1 MLNKNIIKKSL
12 GLLSFSLV
20 LSSSLT
26 TNLSAAN
33 VKLESN
39 HNYLVTETR
48 PNKIVLADLETN
60 KVINECKTDESFS
73 PGGIVLSPDYK
84 VAYILGGYGEEI
96 AGYEIETCK
105 KVFHT
110 SLTQGNIRAKS
121 LFGLAVNEDGTK
133 VYAIYNR
140 TEMLNDRYKVLAP
153 HFSVYNVADG
163 LDAKPVKSFEM
174 PRQTTVVSTGKDGSV
189 YVVGTDLYKINPNT
203 GDIKVAKKIVK
214 WGKEG
219 YSDLDSAANYMI
231 GQQIGDFT
239 ALYATVK
246 YNDPKNPS
254 EEDGTWYWGITSVDL
269 NTGEIIQQ
277 EISEYETLMFTAIRS
292 PKDSN
297 ILYGVLNDLT
307 KFDLK
312 EQKVLKRV
320 VTDHTYYSVV
330 PSMDGDKLYLGSC
343 LDDIAVYD
351 AQTLEKIG
359 KIQLS
364 GDMGSAALQVFK
376 TK

>member
-1 MLNKNIIKKSL
+1 MLNKEIIKKSL

-48 PNKIVLADLETN
+48 PNNIVLADLETN
-60 KVINECKTDESFS
+60 KVINECKTDETFS

-84 VAYILGGYGEEI
+84 IAYILGGYGEEI

-140 TEMLNDRYKVLAP
+140 TEMLNDRYKVLPP

-163 LDAKPVKSFEM
+163 LNAKPIKSFEM
-174 PRQTTVVSTGKDGSV
+174 PRQTTVVSTAKDGKV
-189 YVVGTDLYKINPNT
+189 YVVGSDLYEVNPSN

-219 YSDLDSAANYMI
+219 YSDLDSAANYII
-231 GQQIGDFT
+231 GQQTGDLT
-239 ALYATVK
+239 ALYATIK
-246 YNDPKNPS
+246 YDDPKNPS
-254 EEDGTWYWGITSVDL
+254 EDAGTWYWGITSVNL

-277 EISEYETLMFTAIRS
+277 NISEYETLMFTAIRS

>member
-1 MLNKNIIKKSL
+1 MLKKEIIKKGL
-12 GLLSFSLV
+12 GLLSLSV
-20 LSSSLT
+20 ILSSGFS
-26 TNLSAAN
+26 TNLNAAN

-48 PNKIVLADLETN
+48 PNNIVLADLETN
-60 KVINECKTDESFS
+60 KVINECKTDETFS

-84 VAYILGGYGEEI
+84 IAYILGGYGEEI

-121 LFGLAVNEDGTK
+121 LFGLSVNEDGTK

-140 TEMLNDRYKVLAP
+140 TEMLNDRYKVLPP

-174 PRQTTVVSTGKDGSV
+174 PRQTTVVSTGKDGKV
-189 YVVGTDLYKINPNT
+189 YVVGTDLYEVNPNT

-219 YSDLDSAANYMI
+219 YSDLDSAANYII
-231 GQQIGDFT
+231 GQQTGDLT
-239 ALYATVK
+239 ALYATIK
-246 YNDPKNPS
+246 YDDPKNPS
-254 EEDGTWYWGITSVDL
+254 EDAGTWYWGITSVDL

-277 EISEYETLMFTAIRS
+277 NISEYETLMFTAIRS

>member
-1 MLNKNIIKKSL
+1 MLKKEIIKKGL
-12 GLLSFSLV
+12 GLLSLSV
-20 LSSSLT
+20 ILSSGFS
-26 TNLSAAN
+26 TNLNAAN

-48 PNKIVLADLETN
+48 PNNIVLADLETN
-60 KVINECKTDESFS
+60 KVINECKTDETFS

-110 SLTQGNIRAKS
+110 SLTQENIRAKS
-121 LFGLAVNEDGTK
+121 LFGLSVNEDGTK

-140 TEMLNDRYKVLAP
+140 TEMLNDRYKVLPP

-174 PRQTTVVSTGKDGSV
+174 PRQTTVVSTGKDGKV
-189 YVVGTDLYKINPNT
+189 YVVGTDLYEVNPNT

-219 YSDLDSAANYMI
+219 YSDLDSAANYII
-231 GQQIGDFT
+231 GQQTGDLT
-239 ALYATVK
+239 ALYATIK
-246 YNDPKNPS
+246 YDDPKNPS
-254 EEDGTWYWGITSVDL
+254 EDAGTWYWGITSVDL

-277 EISEYETLMFTAIRS
+277 NISEYETLMFTAIRS